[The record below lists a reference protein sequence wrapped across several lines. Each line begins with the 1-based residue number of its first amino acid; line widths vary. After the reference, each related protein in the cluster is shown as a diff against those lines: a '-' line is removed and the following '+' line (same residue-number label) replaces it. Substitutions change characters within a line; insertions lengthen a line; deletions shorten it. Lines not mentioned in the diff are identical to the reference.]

1 MTGLV
6 YTVQEG
12 ASMEEVKWAYKF
24 FDGWKTCDVFFGLML
39 LGVGVLGIIVVN
51 QLKAFRHMAPK
62 NLNILYICAAAVSLI
77 YIIWISS
84 VLGDFADT
92 EEFLSSA
99 IVQIVVSGAMI
110 AINTSYYKKRAHLFV
125 NP

>member
-1 MTGLV
+1 
-6 YTVQEG
+6 
-12 ASMEEVKWAYKF
+12 
-24 FDGWKTCDVFFGLML
+24 ML

-92 EEFLSSA
+92 EEFLSRA

-110 AINTSYYKKRAHLFV
+110 AINTGYYKKRAHLFV